1 MYRSAS
7 LVRAVS
13 LAAAIG
19 IALTAAPLTAN
30 AAGNSQTVQE
40 CVRDIAMMERA
51 AARKHKGLERRVII
65 AILGK
70 IKIACMD
77 GKIEQAYS
85 AAAKFRDAPQ
95 QAEDRN

>member
-1 MYRSAS
+1 
-7 LVRAVS
+7 
-13 LAAAIG
+13 
-19 IALTAAPLTAN
+19 LTAAPLTAN

-65 AILGK
+65 ANLGK

-77 GKIEQAYS
+77 YS